1 MKRNNSSLPRA
12 FIVAAG
18 LLALT
23 PILATPALAQPT
35 ASTTPD
41 LLAQSSPQDTAAR
54 LADLER
60 RVRELEERLATRESR
75 RAAADDPLVR
85 PGEGNV
91 IQQLQEMEDT
101 FAERIWREQSY
112 GGN

>member
-1 MKRNNSSLPRA
+1 MKTNQSSFPSA
-12 FIVAAG
+12 FIVTAG

-23 PILATPALAQPT
+23 PLMTTPALAQPT

-41 LLAQSSPQDTAAR
+41 LLAQSSSQEMADR

-60 RVRELEERLATRESR
+60 RVQELEERLASQTNR
-75 RAAADDPLVR
+75 RPAASDPMVR
-85 PGEGNV
+85 AGEEGV